1 MQDEEIAALAI
12 IGGLTVSVVITITT
26 ARQKVRSQRLKV
38 LETALNRQDLDETTR
53 REILRVLTQEH
64 SATWLAPLLRPDL
77 WQKLSFGFGW
87 FLFLISGGV
96 GIAGLL
102 DVMHVPAEA
111 VVPMMLLGLA
121 LMTLPLGLRE
131 LMRRDRRLADQK

>member
-38 LETALNRQDLDETTR
+38 LE
-53 REILRVLTQEH
+53 
-64 SATWLAPLLRPDL
+64 TWLAPLLRPDL